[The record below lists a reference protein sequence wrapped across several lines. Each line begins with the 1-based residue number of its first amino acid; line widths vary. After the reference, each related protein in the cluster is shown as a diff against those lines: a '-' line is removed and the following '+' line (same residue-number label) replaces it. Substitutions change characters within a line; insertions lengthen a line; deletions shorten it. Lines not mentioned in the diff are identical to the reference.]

1 MANNTGSRRSSGSG
15 NTTNRRTTQTRK
27 RNNKKKRFT
36 NEELLLINY
45 SVIIGSVFMCILLFL
60 CNFGKVGVFGKVISS
75 IMFGAFGWLAYVF
88 PVLLLVLALLW
99 IAKQSDKSIKI
110 KIIAFIVLF
119 FSIGIIIEMF
129 SGVSKEL
136 DSFDIKSFIERG
148 YEEHSGGGLI
158 CGVVGYGVNKLFDT
172 PITVAINILIA
183 LISFLVI
190 FGSSIVGFWIKNK
203 DSISDA
209 AKEVNEYRR
218 EKILKRKEQ
227 LENEEDY
234 DEDSLNVRNNKRNLK
249 NSKKEEEKKR
259 LSALKENEE
268 TDGILRMDK
277 KVRGVTFDTDL
288 KNAAANAKSDDM
300 HEIVISDVAEVK
312 KETIRVKD
320 SNPLDKNIRFHTAE
334 YDDDK
339 HSNEFDNS
347 IDNVKATTEKT
358 DKVQIDKPVAVKPH
372 SQRTNVESDVNTN
385 EVINDIKPLSNK
397 KYKFPPLN
405 LLSKNENS
413 ISTSRDALTE
423 TAHKL
428 EDALDSFGV
437 SAHVTDVSQGPSV
450 TRYELE
456 PAVGVK
462 VSRIKSL
469 ADDLKLHLAAKDIR
483 IEAPI
488 PGKSAVG
495 IEVPNAESSG
505 VKLRELFED
514 SEFKN
519 FSGNIAFAVG
529 KDISGKVI
537 VTDIS
542 KMPHM
547 LIAGST
553 GSGKS
558 VCINTI
564 IMSILYKHDPKDV
577 QLIMVD
583 PKVVE
588 LNVYNGIPHLMIPV
602 VTDPKKAAG
611 ALHWAVNEMTDR
623 YKKFAD
629 LSVRDLKGYNKKAD
643 EMRDAGD
650 ANAPAHLPQI
660 VIIVDELADLMM
672 VAAKEVEEAICR
684 LAQLARACGIHLIL
698 ATQRPSVDVITGL
711 IKANMPSR
719 VAFAVSSGTDSRT
732 ILDMNGAEKLLGKGD
747 MLFYPQ
753 GYTKPSRIQGAFVS
767 DAEVAEVV
775 DYIKDQKVLNVFGQN
790 VADSIEKVTSSGGN
804 SNSSGGDSGS
814 EFDDLFV
821 QAGQFIID
829 QDKASIG
836 NLQRKF
842 RIGFNRAARIMDQ
855 LCEAGVVGEE
865 QGTKPREIL
874 MSPEQFEEFIEEY
887 V

>member
-1 MANNTGSRRSSGSG
+1 MAGNTGNRRNSGSR
-15 NTTNRRTTQTRK
+15 NSTTRKTTQTRRTSNNRK
-27 RNNKKKRFT
+27 RRFT
-36 NEELLLINY
+36 KEELLLINY
-45 SVIIGSVFMCILLFL
+45 SIIIGSILMCILLFL
-60 CNFGKVGVFGKVISS
+60 CNFGKVGVFGKVLST
-75 IMFGAFGWLAYVF
+75 IMFGGFGWLAFLF
-88 PVLLLVLALLW
+88 PILLLILALLW
-99 IAKQSDKSIKI
+99 IAKQSDESIRF

-119 FSIGIIIEMF
+119 ISVSVIIEMF
-129 SGVSKEL
+129 SGVTKEL
-136 DSFDIKSFIERG
+136 SSFEIKPFLERG
-148 YEEHSGGGLI
+148 YEEHAGGGLI
-158 CGVVGYGVNKLFDT
+158 GGVIGYGMNKLFDT
-172 PITVAINILIA
+172 PITVAISILLAIV
-183 LISFLVI
+183 SFLVI
-190 FGSSIVGFWIKNK
+190 FGSSLVEFWINNKN
-203 DSISDA
+203 SLSEA
-209 AKEVNEYRR
+209 AQEVNEYRR
-218 EKILKRKEQ
+218 EELLKRKERKAD
-227 LENEEDY
+227 NEE
-234 DEDSLNVRNNKRNLK
+234 K
-249 NSKKEEEKKR
+249 NIIAQQKKENRRNSTTQKEEDKKR
-259 LSALKENEE
+259 LSQKKESEE

-288 KNAAANAKSDDM
+288 KNSSNNAKSDDM
-300 HEIVISDVAEVK
+300 HEIVLNDEPEVK
-312 KETIRVKD
+312 KEKIIVKD
-320 SNPLDKNIRFHTAE
+320 SNPFDSEIKFHTSD
-334 YDDDK
+334 YDDNDK
-339 HSNEFDNS
+339 KVAENMNQKPDELEKPLAEPVKTQKAAPEHNPINRNSNEENNIS
-347 IDNVKATTEKT
+347 K
-358 DKVQIDKPVAVKPH
+358 
-372 SQRTNVESDVNTN
+372 
-385 EVINDIKPLSNK
+385 EVISDIKPMTNK

-413 ISTSRDALTE
+413 ISSSRDALTE

-643 EMRDAGD
+643 EMREAGEE
-650 ANAPAHLPQI
+650 NAPAHLPQI

-767 DAEVAEVV
+767 DAEVSEVV
-775 DYIKDQKVLNVFGQN
+775 DFIKEQKVLNVFGQN
-790 VADSIEKVTSSGGN
+790 VAGSIEKATASGGN
-804 SNSSGGDSGS
+804 NNSSNSDGGSD
-814 EFDDLFV
+814 FDDLFV

-829 QDKASIG
+829 QEKASIG

-874 MSPEQFEEFIEEY
+874 MSQEQFEEYIEEY